1 MRLHN
6 GNANRE
12 TTTIGAREG
21 MQAETVGE
29 MCPVRILLLNCI
41 FIFVC
46 NMFTKL
52 IEDVIVTVF
61 LSTFLCHNIC
71 FFKYTVA

>member
-1 MRLHN
+1 MHN

-21 MQAETVGE
+21 MRAETVGE
-29 MCPVRILLLNCI
+29 MCPVTILLLHCI

-46 NMFTKL
+46 NIFTKL

-61 LSTFLCHNIC
+61 LSIFLCQHL
-71 FFKYTVA
+71 FFKYAVAQ